1 MEFSMCNFYE
11 NEKFQPD
18 LHYLKNIFYVKEK
31 LFHLASCNKI
41 LFSHFKHALT
51 PKMLFFK

>member
-1 MEFSMCNFYE
+1 MCNFYE

-51 PKMLFFK
+51 PKMLFLNKIM